1 MPKTKKQV
9 IKRLQPLD
17 IQILKYLY
25 DYRALSTEQISEFH
39 DMTMPY
45 TYRKLNILRNTGYIK
60 SEPIRGYIK
69 SQSRQGNYHRIS
81 ETGIACLRKQ
91 GYPVERRA
99 DDLRVRRFHLPFVLS
114 TNNILV
120 KLEQVGWTVQD
131 SRDVKRQHNLNRS
144 SNVQGI
150 ITSPAGPAFT
160 IYTFMHSTS
169 AKNLEKIIREID
181 QHRSDVTIQTGQR
194 HFDAYAFFARGQ
206 ESYDQVVNR
215 LLDSRAI
222 RECESLKVFPQT
234 FGIEYLSTF
243 LASETELQKELE
255 NQYQNNLSFMPD
267 NTEFKGVGHPD
278 GLNQIVQYQDE
289 EMYFINL
296 LDTDLVKIKHIMQY
310 RKDRYERNG
319 RKVLVLTHPG
329 LRPKHEELLQHVH
342 HVDFLDVSTD
352 FMNKGLLP
360 KTNEME
366 VHK

>member
-17 IQILKYLY
+17 IQILKHLY
-25 DYRALSTEQISEFH
+25 DYRALSTEQISKFH

-120 KLEQVGWTVQD
+120 KLEQAGWTVQD
-131 SRDVKRQHNLNRS
+131 SRNVKRQYNLNRS

-169 AKNLEKIIREID
+169 AKNLAKIIREMD
-181 QHRSDVTIQTGQR
+181 QHQSDVTTKTGER
-194 HFDAYAFFARGQ
+194 YFDAYAFFARGQ

-234 FGIEYLSTF
+234 FGIQYLLTF
-243 LASETELQKELE
+243 RASETALQKESE
-255 NQYQNNLSFMPD
+255 HQFKNDLSFMSD
-267 NTEFKGVGHPD
+267 HTNSEGRHHPE
-278 GLNQIVQYQDE
+278 GLNQIVQYQGD

-296 LDTDLVKIKHIMQY
+296 LDTDVVKIKHILQY
-310 RKDRYERNG
+310 RKDRYERDG

-342 HVDFLDVSTD
+342 HVEFLDVSTD
-352 FMNKGLLP
+352 FMNQALLT

-366 VHK
+366 AHK